1 MWRGKTYRGRGRE
14 RERAGDGI
22 VWSEMEGSVCVCVC
36 GVKLMNVVAGAI
48 VVVEE

>member
-1 MWRGKTYRGRGRE
+1 MEWKDIRRGRE
-14 RERAGDGI
+14 RENIGW
-22 VWSEMEGSVCVCVC
+22 VSVKWVREHVCVC